1 MRRIIP
7 GLPGRRVPRWPFI
20 AAVLLLATPAAAFAQ
35 YGTTFRNTPML
46 SKSDVA
52 TIRTLVSEKLATQ
65 PIGTTMAWSNPETEN
80 SGTVTLL
87 DRFTSEGRNCR
98 RIRYQMNPGPKQP
111 SNVKTTA
118 YAMTSCQLPDGTWK
132 FDNQATADAAR

>member
-7 GLPGRRVPRWPFI
+7 GPPRRRLPRPPLI
-20 AAVLLLATPAAAFAQ
+20 AAAFLLAMPALAFAQ
-35 YGTTFRNTPML
+35 FGTTFRNTPML

-52 TIRTLVSEKLATQ
+52 IIRTLVNEKLATQ
-65 PIGTTMAWSNPETEN
+65 PVGTTMAWSTPETEN

-98 RIRYQMNPGPKQP
+98 RIRYETKPGPNQP
-111 SNVKTTA
+111 SNVRTTA
-118 YAMTSCQLPDGTWK
+118 YAMTSCQQPDGTWK
-132 FDNQATADAAR
+132 GDEQATADTPR

>member
-7 GLPGRRVPRWPFI
+7 GLPGRRLPRSPLV
-20 AAVLLLATPAAAFAQ
+20 AAALLLATPATAFAQ
-35 YGTTFRNTPML
+35 YGTTFRNAPML

-52 TIRTLVSEKLATQ
+52 TIRTLVNEKLATQ

-111 SNVKTTA
+111 SNVSTAA
-118 YAMTSCQLPDGTWK
+118 YALTSCQLPDGTWK
-132 FDNQATADAAR
+132 FDNQATGDASR